1 MMLKEKT
8 TTLLLR
14 FALPSMFGMI
24 AGAIYNIVDRIFVGH
39 YVGSTGLAAITTA
52 FPIMVLMTALSSLVG
67 VGGSSRIAILYGA
80 KRKRA
85 AEHVL
90 SQSIVLLFFIGCL
103 VSVIGFYFTNNILH
117 LSGASETLLPM
128 ARDYM
133 YMILLAGPLAL
144 ISFALNPL
152 IRSCGSPRYAMT
164 TQILGAIANII
175 LDAIFIVYFK
185 MGVEGAALGTVLA
198 QAAVTVFG
206 LAFFTF
212 KNTPLRIRFYFMVRP
227 KIEIIKRIMTVGS
240 ANFIMQLAFVILV
253 TIMNRKVLFYG
264 GEIGLSAFGVFF
276 SIDTLLFLPAFAIAD
291 AVQPIIGYNYGAG
304 LPKRAIET
312 IKKSLVLVT
321 SFYTCSWILAQF
333 FAREIIMLFSDEP
346 ELLALGIPGM
356 RIGYSGLVFFG
367 LTVITNAA
375 LQGLGKAKE
384 SLMLSTMRQGLFMYP
399 LVFILPRFF
408 GFWGIWATFPAG
420 DFLGAFTA
428 FFFMRRTIKWL
439 KSPEALIIK

>member
-1 MMLKEKT
+1 
-8 TTLLLR
+8 
-14 FALPSMFGMI
+14 
-24 AGAIYNIVDRIFVGH
+24 
-39 YVGSTGLAAITTA
+39 
-52 FPIMVLMTALSSLVG
+52 
-67 VGGSSRIAILYGA
+67 
-80 KRKRA
+80 
-85 AEHVL
+85 
-90 SQSIVLLFFIGCL
+90 
-103 VSVIGFYFTNNILH
+103 
-117 LSGASETLLPM
+117 
-128 ARDYM
+128 
-133 YMILLAGPLAL
+133 
-144 ISFALNPL
+144 
-152 IRSCGSPRYAMT
+152 
-164 TQILGAIANII
+164 
-175 LDAIFIVYFK
+175 
-185 MGVEGAALGTVLA
+185 
-198 QAAVTVFG
+198 
-206 LAFFTF
+206 
-212 KNTPLRIRFYFMVRP
+212 
-227 KIEIIKRIMTVGS
+227 
-240 ANFIMQLAFVILV
+240 
-253 TIMNRKVLFYG
+253 
-264 GEIGLSAFGVFF
+264 
-276 SIDTLLFLPAFAIAD
+276 
-291 AVQPIIGYNYGAG
+291 VQPIIGYNYGAG